1 MHALVVRVAYT
12 VLHLL
17 SPLYGGGSRKPFAT
31 DGVLER
37 AGSMAIAQ
45 NNRVGK
51 SERVGP
57 GAVFLQDYNLRTPRK
72 GDNQRTNQND
82 LDIALSWPQRT
93 AIEKI
98 DCLNLHPGRTAPKTI
113 AQNPISV
120 HESHK
125 PPSSLPTAPCLPSLR
140 PTAGTALGD
149 LTSAFEHEV
158 SSPSVP
164 ATPAPAWNLRDALR
178 GGHQDFTVPDVRI
191 LNVEYL
197 LAVFRHLQLS
207 FCEILPSVASR
218 EMRNSNTSGP

>member
-1 MHALVVRVAYT
+1 MVAAPGSPS
-12 VLHLL
+12 LRMGSWKGPAQWPLL
-17 SPLYGGGSRKPFAT
+17 KITGLESPNGLAPAPCFSKTTISARR
-31 DGVLER
+31 E
-37 AGSMAIAQ
+37 
-45 NNRVGK
+45 
-51 SERVGP
+51 
-57 GAVFLQDYNLRTPRK
+57 K

-207 FCEILPSVASR
+207 FCEIPPSVASR